1 YYTEHFEEANQ
12 LAEHLINYSLSTF
25 DHATAFLVMGMINY
39 RKGVYQT
46 AISTLSKVVMLFP
59 EHKDICSK
67 AINYIV
73 RSLLDSGAYTE
84 AEVFFI
90 QHENELTITDKT
102 ELTELLEGI

>member
-1 YYTEHFEEANQ
+1 
-12 LAEHLINYSLSTF
+12 
-25 DHATAFLVMGMINY
+25 MGMINY
-39 RKGVYQT
+39 RKGEYQT

-84 AEVFFI
+84 AEAFFI